1 MEIIKDRE
9 FIKKLIN
16 NLGIDEKTAYNIE
29 SVINN
34 FCHEYTKTND
44 TPAYLLLSIYNEKIS
59 QILSY
64 LESKNSYLLDAIKNK
79 KINIE
84 DIPTLN
90 ADQLNPDQFA
100 DIKKKQQIKEAKSN
114 SKKGTD
120 AFTCPKC
127 KQKNSKITERQMRSG
142 DEPPTIFVT
151 CLECNYTYRL
161 S

>member
-1 MEIIKDRE
+1 MEITKDKE
-9 FIKKLIN
+9 FINSLIK
-16 NLGIDEKTAYNIE
+16 LGIDKKTADNIE
-29 SVINN
+29 DVINN
-34 FCHEYTKTND
+34 FCHEYTNTND
-44 TPAYLLLSIYNEKIS
+44 TPYLLQSIYESKIS
-59 QILSY
+59 EILSY
-64 LESKNSYLLDAIKNK
+64 LQIKNSYLLNIIKNK

-84 DIPTLN
+84 EIPTLN
-90 ADQLNPDQFA
+90 PDQLNPEQFA

-114 SKKGTD
+114 STKGSN

-127 KQKNSKITERQMRSG
+127 KQKNSKLTERQMRSG

>member
-1 MEIIKDRE
+1 MEIIKDTK
-9 FIKKLIN
+9 FINKLID
-16 NLGIDEKTAYNIE
+16 NLGIDRKTAYNIE
-29 SVINN
+29 SVINI

-44 TPAYLLLSIYNEKIS
+44 TPYLLQSIYDEKIS
-59 QILSY
+59 EILSY
-64 LESKNSYLLDAIKNK
+64 LENKNSYLLDAIKNK

-90 ADQLNPDQFA
+90 PDQLNPDQFA

-127 KQKNSKITERQMRSG
+127 KQRNSKITERQMRSG